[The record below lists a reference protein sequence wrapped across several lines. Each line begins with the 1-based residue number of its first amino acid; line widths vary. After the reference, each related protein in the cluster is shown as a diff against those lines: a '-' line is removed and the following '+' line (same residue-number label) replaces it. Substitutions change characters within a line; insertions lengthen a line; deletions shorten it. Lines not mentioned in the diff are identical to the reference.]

1 MSSVLATATIATLT
15 RISVDRH
22 NLVNYRSSV
31 NRLTGVKQHLL
42 AAPLLHSLIFCI
54 H

>member
-1 MSSVLATATIATLT
+1 MLATATIATLT
-15 RISVDRH
+15 RISVASTVLTSSIH
-22 NLVNYRSSV
+22 RSSV